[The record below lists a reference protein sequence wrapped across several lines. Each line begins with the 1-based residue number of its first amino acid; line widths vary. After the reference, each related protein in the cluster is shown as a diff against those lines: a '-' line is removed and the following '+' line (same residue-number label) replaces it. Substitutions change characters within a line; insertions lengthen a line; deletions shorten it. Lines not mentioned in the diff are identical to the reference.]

1 MTTPREIVIIGAG
14 PNALVAAFYLAKA
27 GLKPLVLEQRDS
39 VGGCAITAEFHP
51 GFRSSILAHA
61 AGPLLPHIAADMQL
75 TRHGLEMMEPGVR
88 LAAVHPD
95 GRGFALYSD
104 AQRSIES
111 LRRLSPADVEGYTRL
126 CGALERAASVTAPLL
141 SLTPPDIEALGE
153 NLPDIWKFLH
163 TGRSFR
169 KLGRKEMFQLLRWP
183 PMAVADLVSEFFETE
198 LVRAAIAA
206 RAIFGTAAGPWSAG
220 TAATLL
226 LRAAAD
232 PHPAGPS
239 AVPKGGMGA
248 LTAAMA
254 AAAREAGAEIRTGA
268 AVAQIL
274 VREGAAAGV
283 ALTTGEEIAA
293 KSVVSSA
300 DPKRTFQRLVDP
312 VHLEPFFLQQIHN
325 YRSLGN
331 VAKINLALGA
341 LPEFPALRAP
351 DGCGIAPSAVL
362 VGRLH
367 IGHEI
372 DYLERAFDASKYG
385 DISPEP
391 ILEVAVPS
399 LLDPALAPA
408 GKHVMSVYAQFAPYK
423 LKEGESWEKFGKRE
437 ELLRTVIK
445 TLAVHA
451 PKLRDLI
458 EAVQTITPLD
468 LERDYGLTGGHIFHG
483 ELTLDQLFT
492 MRPVLDAARYRAP
505 IPGLYLCGSGT
516 HPGTGITGAS
526 GANAA
531 REILRDRK

>member
-1 MTTPREIVIIGAG
+1 MTASREIAIIGG
-14 PNALVAAFYLAKA
+14 GHNALVAAFYLAKA
-27 GLKPLVLEQRDS
+27 GLKPLVLEQRES
-39 VGGCAITAEFHP
+39 IGGAAATAEFHP
-51 GFRSSILAHA
+51 GFRSSILAHS

-75 TRHGLEMMEPGVR
+75 QRHGLEMMEPGVR

-95 GRGFALYSD
+95 GRGFALYPD

-111 LRRLSPADVEGYTRL
+111 IRRISPADAEGYARFSD
-126 CGALERAASVTAPLL
+126 ALERAASVTAPLL
-141 SLTPPDIEALGE
+141 SLTPPDIETLGE
-153 NLPDIWKFLH
+153 NLPDVWKFLH

-183 PMAVADLVSEFFETE
+183 PMAVADFVAEFFETE
-198 LVRAAIAA
+198 LVRAAFAA

-220 TAATLL
+220 TAATFL

-239 AVPKGGMGA
+239 AVPRGGMGA

-254 AAAREAGAEIRTGA
+254 AAAREAGAEIRTTA

-293 KSVVSSA
+293 KSVVSSC
-300 DPKRTFQRLVDP
+300 DPKRTFLQLVDP
-312 VHLEPFFLQQIHN
+312 VHLEPFFLQQIRN

-331 VAKINLALGA
+331 VAKINLALNS
-341 LPEFPALRAP
+341 LPEFPALKAP
-351 DGCGIAPSAVL
+351 ESCGVSFAAML

-385 DISPEP
+385 QISPEP
-391 ILEVAVPS
+391 VLEVTVPS
-399 LLDPALAPA
+399 LLDPALAPPS
-408 GKHVMSVYAQFAPYK
+408 KHVMSIYAQFAPYE
-423 LKEGESWEKFGKRE
+423 LKQGNWGQGDVRD
-437 ELLRTVIK
+437 ELLKNVLK

-451 PKLRDLI
+451 PKLPDTI
-458 EAVQTITPLD
+458 EAAEVITPLD
-468 LERDYGLTGGHIFHG
+468 LEQQYGLTGGHIFHG

-531 REILRDRK
+531 REVLRDTKR

>member
-14 PNALVAAFYLAKA
+14 HNALVAAFYLAKA
-27 GLKPLVLEQRDS
+27 GLKPLVLEQRDAI
-39 VGGCAITAEFHP
+39 GGAATTAEFHP
-51 GFRSSILAHA
+51 GFRSSVLAHS

-75 TRHGLEMMEPGVR
+75 SRHGLEMMEPGVR

-95 GRGFALYSD
+95 GRAFGLYTD
-104 AQRSIES
+104 AQRSVES
-111 LRRLSPADVEGYTRL
+111 LRRLSPADAEGYTRL

-141 SLTPPDIEALGE
+141 SLTPPAIDALTD
-153 NLPDIWKFLH
+153 NLPDFWKFLH

-183 PMAVADLVSEFFETE
+183 PMAIADFVSEFFENE

-220 TAATLL
+220 TTATFL

-239 AVPKGGMGA
+239 AVPRGGMGA
-248 LTAAMA
+248 LAAAMA

-274 VREGAAAGV
+274 AREGAVTGV
-283 ALTTGEEIAA
+283 VLTTGEEIAA
-293 KSVVSSA
+293 KAVVSSA
-300 DPKRTFQRLVDP
+300 DPKRTFLRLVDP
-312 VHLEPFFLQQIHN
+312 VHLDPFFLQQIRN

-331 VAKINLALGA
+331 VAKVNLALSA
-341 LPEFPALRAP
+341 LPEFPAISKLQ
-351 DGCGIAPSAVL
+351 GNGTGPSL
-362 VGRLH
+362 LIGRLH
-367 IGHEI
+367 IGHEL

-385 DISPEP
+385 QISPEP
-391 ILEVAVPS
+391 VLEVTVPS
-399 LLDPALAPA
+399 LLDPALAPP
-408 GKHVMSVYAQFAPYK
+408 GKHVMSIYAQFAPYR
-423 LKEGESWEKFGKRE
+423 LREGNSWENGGKRE
-437 ELLRTVIK
+437 ELFKSVLK
-445 TLAVHA
+445 TLAAHA
-451 PKLRDLI
+451 PNLESCI
-458 EAVQTITPLD
+458 EAQQIITPLD
-468 LERDYGLTGGHIFHG
+468 LEQRYGLTGGHIFHG

-492 MRPVLDAARYRAP
+492 MRPTLDAARYRAP
-505 IPGLYLCGSGT
+505 IRGLYLCGCGT

-531 REILRDRK
+531 REILRDIKR

>member
-1 MTTPREIVIIGAG
+1 
-14 PNALVAAFYLAKA
+14 
-27 GLKPLVLEQRDS
+27 
-39 VGGCAITAEFHP
+39 
-51 GFRSSILAHA
+51 
-61 AGPLLPHIAADMQL
+61 
-75 TRHGLEMMEPGVR
+75 
-88 LAAVHPD
+88 
-95 GRGFALYSD
+95 
-104 AQRSIES
+104 
-111 LRRLSPADVEGYTRL
+111 
-126 CGALERAASVTAPLL
+126 VTAPLL
-141 SLTPPDIEALGE
+141 SLTPPAIDAFTDS
-153 NLPDIWKFLH
+153 LPDFWKFLH

-183 PMAVADLVSEFFETE
+183 PMAIADFVAEFFESE

-220 TAATLL
+220 TTATFL

-239 AVPKGGMGA
+239 AVPRGGMGA

-268 AVAQIL
+268 AAAQIL
-274 VREGAAAGV
+274 AREGAAAGV
-283 ALTTGEEIAA
+283 VLTTGEEIAA

-300 DPKRTFQRLVDP
+300 DPKRTFLRLVDP
-312 VHLEPFFLQQIHN
+312 VHLDPFFLQQIRN

-341 LPEFPALRAP
+341 LPEFPAVSKLQG
-351 DGCGIAPSAVL
+351 DGARIGSL
-362 VGRLH
+362 LSGRLH

-385 DISPEP
+385 QISPEP
-391 ILEVAVPS
+391 VLEVAVPS
-399 LLDPALAPA
+399 LLDPALAPP
-408 GKHVMSVYAQFAPYK
+408 GKHVMSIYAQFAPYR

-437 ELLRTVIK
+437 ELLKAVIK

-451 PKLRDLI
+451 PKLPDSI
-458 EAVQTITPLD
+458 EAAEVITPLD

-492 MRPVLDAARYRAP
+492 MRPTLDAARYRAP

-531 REILRDRK
+531 REILRDRKR